1 MFVTKENRLRVYM
14 YLFKEGT
21 LVGKKDYYQPLHSEA
36 LPINNLEVLCLMRS
50 LRSKGYV
57 TETFSWR
64 YYYYVLTPEGI
75 DYLRKYLALPSE
87 VVPATVAR
95 AVVRKPE
102 VRPERPKREAG
113 DFKPEYQK
121 RERPAREGYRS

>member
-1 MFVTKENRLRVYM
+1 MH
-14 YLFKEGT
+14 LFKEGT
-21 LVGKKDYYQPLHSEA
+21 LVAKKDFYQPIHSEA

-50 LRSKGYV
+50 LRSKGFV

-75 DYLRKYLALPSE
+75 EYLRKYLALPAE
-87 VVPATVAR
+87 VVPSTVAR
-95 AVVRKPE
+95 AVVRKPVE
-102 VRPERPKREAG
+102 RSERPKREAGG

-121 RERPAREGYRS
+121 RERREGYRS